1 MVWDATCPDTF
12 APSHISLA
20 TSEAGAVADEAER
33 KKKLKYSSLLA
44 THHFIPIAI
53 ETSGVFGPEA
63 TSFFKEL
70 ARRIKIE
77 TGEPRSFHFLVQRIA
92 VAIQRGNAAAVLGTM
107 PD

>member
-1 MVWDATCPDTF
+1 MRVFWFVCF
-12 APSHISLA
+12 FELA
-20 TSEAGAVADEAER
+20 V
-33 KKKLKYSSLLA
+33 
-44 THHFIPIAI
+44 PIAI

-107 PD
+107 PDRTFILYYYFLYHFCTVVCLFLLF